1 MAPKGKSVEAGTQFV
16 RIKVAACQY
25 AKYEFECVSNIICLV
40 TRLPQLVNRSVLRRN
55 AAVLTVADVWEAM
68 KQDRQKIKLD
78 LDDGGLKLTT
88 DADRTVPLENN
99 HELHEANTCLALGY
113 PKAQPSKKKTTG
125 AASSS
130 STVEADQTLENPEPK
145 KDYPTKL
152 TKTGVKVIVEFRSQD
167 EAEKGLKDLV
177 EFYDMEDTMNAAILE
192 QIEKLKAMLVKK
204 GPTAA
209 AAAAAATTEDD
220 DDEEEEEEE
229 LEEKADESEK

>member
-1 MAPKGKSVEAGTQFV
+1 MAPKGKSVDAGTQFV

-40 TRLPQLVNRSVLRRN
+40 TRLPQLVNRSVLRRD

-88 DADRTVPLENN
+88 DADRTVPLEDN

-130 STVEADQTLENPEPK
+130 TAEEGVQKVENPEAK
-145 KDYPTKL
+145 EDYPLRMTNMGNTVVLEYRTASEAQKGMRDL
-152 TKTGVKVIVEFRSQD
+152 TEY
-167 EAEKGLKDLV
+167 
-177 EFYDMEDTMNAAILE
+177 YDMEDQMNATILS

-204 GPTAA
+204 GPAEVAA
-209 AAAAAATTEDD
+209 AAAAALDDDD
-220 DDEEEEEEE
+220 DDEEEEEELVE
-229 LEEKADESEK
+229 ADESEK